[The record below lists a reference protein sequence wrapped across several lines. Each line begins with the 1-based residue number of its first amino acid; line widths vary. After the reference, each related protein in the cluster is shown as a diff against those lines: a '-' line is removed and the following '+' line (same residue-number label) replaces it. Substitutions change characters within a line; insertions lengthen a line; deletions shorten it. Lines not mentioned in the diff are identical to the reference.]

1 MMRTLDL
8 WPAAAPVHEVRLY
21 AITMACCVC
30 LQLIMDSRGRSSG
43 QEFRHPPWCRN
54 EASSIILPPTRSLL
68 CNMNVQSLVSVR
80 PWSCK
85 ELLSGRRRHRLKD
98 TDRDQHCKQHP
109 NYTSRRTTT
118 ATTTAPAASN
128 ISSHSGQRLILS
140 LSLSLSHTHTHT
152 HTQHVSAAPLLDLE
166 LQNPTT
172 QNNKKTASSN
182 WTPKPPQLKTT
193 KNCCSYWSRTPQL
206 AENNKNCCSRWTLE
220 LHN

>member
-21 AITMACCVC
+21 AITTVCCVC

-54 EASSIILPPTRSLL
+54 EASSIVLPPTCSLL

-98 TDRDQHCKQHP
+98 TNRDQHCKQHP
-109 NYTSRRTTT
+109 NYTSRRT

-128 ISSHSGQRLILS
+128 ISSHSDQRPILS

-152 HTQHVSAAPLLDLE
+152 QHVSAAPFLDLE

-172 QNNKKTASSN
+172 QNNKKLLAATELQD
-182 WTPKPPQLKTT
+182 PTT
-193 KNCCSYWSRTPQL
+193 Q
-206 AENNKNCCSRWTLE
+206 NNKTAAATGPE

>member
-30 LQLIMDSRGRSSG
+30 LQVIMDSRGRSCG

-54 EASSIILPPTRSLL
+54 EASSIVLPPTCSLL

-98 TDRDQHCKQHP
+98 TNRDQHCKQHP

-118 ATTTAPAASN
+118 TPAASN
-128 ISSHSGQRLILS
+128 ISSHSDQRLILS
-140 LSLSLSHTHTHT
+140 LSLSLSLSHT
-152 HTQHVSAAPLLDLE
+152 HTQ
-166 LQNPTT
+166 PTRIC
-172 QNNKKTASSN
+172 SSSS
-182 WTPKPPQLKTT
+182 WSRAPKPHK
-193 KNCCSYWSRTPQL
+193 
-206 AENNKNCCSRWTLE
+206 
-220 LHN
+220 

>member
-21 AITMACCVC
+21 AITTVCCVC

-54 EASSIILPPTRSLL
+54 EASSIVLPPTCSLL

-98 TDRDQHCKQHP
+98 TNRDQHCKQHP
-109 NYTSRRTTT
+109 NYTSRRT

-128 ISSHSGQRLILS
+128 ISSHSDQRPILSLS

-152 HTQHVSAAPLLDLE
+152 TRICSSFSWSRAPKSHNSK
-166 LQNPTT
+166 Q
-172 QNNKKTASSN
+172 QKTAGSN
-182 WTPKPPQLKTT
+182 WTPRPHNSKQQ
-193 KNCCSYWSRTPQL
+193 NCCSYWSRTPQL
-206 AENNKNCCSRWTLE
+206 ADNNKTAAADE
-220 LHN
+220 L